1 MKRIISWFFAVLL
14 TLVFGGC
21 AVVEKVEGDQLLNN
35 RLSMK
40 LPQAWNRIAVNEGQP
55 YQTWTQE
62 GLAIDHLRLWA
73 AVKPGEPL
81 RKGLTSPG
89 AGRTAPRVPTYTKG
103 MTLDQLANLF
113 ELLYAADGSTVTV
126 TKIEPGVFAGSNGV
140 RVEFS
145 IVRKGDDVLLNGLA
159 WASVHKDEFFA
170 ASFVAPRLH
179 FFKRLAPL
187 ARDVVATAVV
197 KN

>member
-1 MKRIISWFFAVLL
+1 MKRIAIWVFASFLSLL
-14 TLVFGGC
+14 IGGC
-21 AVVEKVEGDQLLNN
+21 AVIEKVEGDQLLNN

-40 LPQAWNRIAVNEGQP
+40 LPQAWNRIAVNDGQP

-62 GLAIDHLRLWA
+62 GLAIDQLRFWA
-73 AVKPGEPL
+73 GVKSGEPL
-81 RKGLTSPG
+81 RKGLVRTG
-89 AGRTAPRVPTYTKG
+89 AGQTAPRVPTYTKG

-126 TKIEPGVFAGSNGV
+126 TKIEPAVFASANGV
-140 RVEFS
+140 RLEFS
-145 IVRKGDDVLLNGLA
+145 VVRKGDDVLLSGLA
-159 WASVHKDEFFA
+159 WASVHKDELFA
-170 ASFVAPRLH
+170 SSFVAPRLH
-179 FFKRLAPL
+179 FFSRLAPM